1 MKKNKMRG
9 SFELEQAQLLSAH
22 GHCVTYLAAVLH
34 PVNKVK
40 KWGFCHFKDG
50 EINVHVASVPFLPER
65 MHVHPKWLLVRVW
78 KKLLETAE
86 KEYGMP
92 DIIHIHYPG
101 MNFIPEAVLPYQKKG
116 VKIVTTDHWT
126 KTLTD
131 NMDSFQRNQLITYA
145 HEVDAVLCV
154 GHPLK
159 ESIQRI
165 TRTEKPIQVVPNV
178 VSSTMKIN

>member
-1 MKKNKMRG
+1 
-9 SFELEQAQLLSAH
+9 
-22 GHCVTYLAAVLH
+22 
-34 PVNKVK
+34 
-40 KWGFCHFKDG
+40 
-50 EINVHVASVPFLPER
+50 
-65 MHVHPKWLLVRVW
+65 
-78 KKLLETAE
+78 
-86 KEYGMP
+86 MP